1 MKTVHVKIIG
11 TVQGVFF
18 RDFTRRKAE
27 ELCLVGWVKNMPD
40 GSVESLISGN
50 DEDINSM
57 VAWFHSGSPQSS
69 VIKVITE
76 EVTTSPDS
84 DRFVITY

>member
-11 TVQGVFF
+11 KVQGVFF

-27 ELCLVGWVKNMPD
+27 ELALVGWVKNMPD

-50 DEDINSM
+50 DEDITSM
-57 VAWFHSGSPQSS
+57 ILWFQNGSPQSS
-69 VIKVITE
+69 VIKVVTE
-76 EVTTSPDS
+76 EVANSPDS
-84 DRFVITY
+84 DRFVIAY